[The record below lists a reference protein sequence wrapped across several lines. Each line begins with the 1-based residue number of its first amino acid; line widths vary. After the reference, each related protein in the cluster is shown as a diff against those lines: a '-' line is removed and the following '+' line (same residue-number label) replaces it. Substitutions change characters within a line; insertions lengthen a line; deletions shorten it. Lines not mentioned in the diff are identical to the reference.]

1 MQINGTVVSVEFD
14 QTIPKVNGGSY
25 QGTRLMY
32 RDDGGQ
38 LKEQNFTNQTLKYNA
53 QIKSILSNLSAG
65 EKFVMTKEKESEFWN
80 VKAIQKANE
89 VVVGGPQMTAGGAT
103 KPTASPKSTYE
114 TPEERARRQVLI
126 VRQSSIS
133 SAVEFVNGLS
143 KTAEHTPEKVV
154 EVARIFESFVMGTD
168 EVGMA
173 TARSLATKALVEME
187 DDIPM

>member
-53 QIKSILSNLSAG
+53 QIKSTLSNLSAG
-65 EKFVMTKEKESEFWN
+65 EKFVMIKEKEGEFWN
-80 VKAIQKANE
+80 VKSIQKANE
-89 VVVGGPQMTAGGAT
+89 VVVGGPQISAQA
-103 KPTASPKSTYE
+103 KPTTSPKSTYE

-168 EVGMA
+168 EAGME

-187 DDIPM
+187 DNIPF

>member
-1 MQINGTVVSVEFD
+1 MEINGTVVSVEFD

-32 RDDGGQ
+32 RDEGGQ
-38 LKEQNFTNQTLKYNA
+38 LKEQNFTTQTLKYNA
-53 QIKSILSNLSAG
+53 QIKAALSNLSAG
-65 EKFVMTKEKESEFWN
+65 EKFVMVKEKEKDFWN
-80 VKAIQKANE
+80 VKSIQKANE
-89 VVVGGPQMTAGGAT
+89 VVVGGPQMATGGAT
-103 KPTASPKSTYE
+103 KPTTSPKSTYE

-133 SAVEFVNGLS
+133 SAVEFVNGLT

-168 EVGMA
+168 EQGME
-173 TARSLATKALVEME
+173 TARDLATRAIKDLE
-187 DDIPM
+187 DDIPY